1 VPLLKTEA
9 DKLSLNQL
17 VAGVIEELITP
28 EELFALLPF
37 ARVNGKAY
45 VYNRENALPTV
56 DFLDPND
63 TVAEDSAT
71 FTTVTTTLKI
81 IAGDVDVDKFLQATE
96 SDHND
101 QKATQLAAKAKAMG
115 NKFKDTLVNG
125 DTSVNAKSFDG
136 VRKLVTGGQTL
147 SAGTNGAAMTLSM
160 LDDLVD
166 KVLSGGIGRVDCLM
180 MRSGTIRAYRAL
192 LRAAGGIQ
200 PSMIEIPNF
209 GAGPVIA
216 HNGIPIIRNDFLP
229 GNETQGTSSLCCSVY
244 ALRLN
249 ETDGLHGLYGGDSAG
264 FVVED
269 LGTVQNKDATR
280 TRIKWYTGLALKST
294 KSLAR
299 LAGITNI

>member
-115 NKFKDTLVNG
+115 NKFNDTLVNG

-136 VRKLVTGGQTL
+136 VRKLVTGGQTN

-166 KVLSGGIGRVDCLM
+166 KVLSGGIGRVDC
-180 MRSGTIRAYRAL
+180 
-192 LRAAGGIQ
+192 
-200 PSMIEIPNF
+200 
-209 GAGPVIA
+209 
-216 HNGIPIIRNDFLP
+216 
-229 GNETQGTSSLCCSVY
+229 
-244 ALRLN
+244 
-249 ETDGLHGLYGGDSAG
+249 
-264 FVVED
+264 
-269 LGTVQNKDATR
+269 
-280 TRIKWYTGLALKST
+280 
-294 KSLAR
+294 
-299 LAGITNI
+299 